1 MHPLKSNRILPPRSI
16 IPGRF
21 PAEAPCFPGAWH
33 SQHLP
38 CVIKRTPPSGGFPAA
53 LLDKTIK
60 RSLQRVTSC
69 YSSFGL
75 FLQRARTGPRLFH
88 TSVYMRVPT
97 KTKAVPSQCQAVK
110 GLRKYRMEK
119 MRLTNLRSVTTS
131 VTVREVH
138 SVVRMKTPRMQ
149 TYLGGWEVREH
160 QS

>member
-1 MHPLKSNRILPPRSI
+1 MFPRSMAQ
-16 IPGRF
+16 PT
-21 PAEAPCFPGAWH
+21 PPLCY
-33 SQHLP
+33 
-38 CVIKRTPPSGGFPAA
+38 KKDPPSGGFPAA

-149 TYLGGWEVREH
+149 TYLGGWEVREQ